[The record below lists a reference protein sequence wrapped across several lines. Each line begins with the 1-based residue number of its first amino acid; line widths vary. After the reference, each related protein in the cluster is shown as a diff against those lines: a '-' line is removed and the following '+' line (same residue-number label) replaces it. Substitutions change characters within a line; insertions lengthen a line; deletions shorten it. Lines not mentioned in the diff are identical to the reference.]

1 MNNLSNF
8 LKITHCRDI
17 LVTYVKSI
25 TSKKDLF
32 YKYEIPLYD
41 DTPKGNPIIEIKEGK
56 MIVTFTNQDLL
67 QTKHL
72 Q

>member
-1 MNNLSNF
+1 MNALSQF

-25 TSKKDLF
+25 RTQKSTF

-41 DTPKGNPIIEIKEGK
+41 DTPRGKPIIEIKEHT
-56 MIVTFTNQDLL
+56 MTITFTNQDL
-67 QTKHL
+67 
-72 Q
+72 